1 MANLEIRNITKNFND
16 TEVLSDMN
24 IDVRQGEFF
33 SIVGPSGCGKTTLLR
48 IIGGLEFP
56 DSGKI
61 IVNGNDITSLPP
73 QKRKIGIVFQNYALF
88 PNMTVYQNIAYGL
101 EILKTDK
108 SVLKNKINSVLDIVS
123 LSHKTNN
130 RVTSLSGGEQQRVS
144 LARVIV
150 TEPEL
155 ILFDEPLSNLD
166 YSLRIETR
174 NELKRLQR
182 DVGITSVYV
191 THDQTEALA
200 LSDRIAVLNKGVVQ
214 QTGSPYEVYYN
225 PKNSFTASFIGHAN
239 LFDEKNSEQIF
250 KINTGK
256 NKVLALLPEEII
268 LTKDDEEGKG
278 KITDVQFTGFSIE
291 YSIQIIN
298 SDRIIKTLCTTTSE
312 TEHLKTGDR
321 VSLKISENNRDSN
334 LRILDK

>member
-1 MANLEIRNITKNFND
+1 MANLEIRGITKKFND
-16 TEVLSDMN
+16 TIVLSDLN
-24 IDVRQGEFF
+24 LDVRQGEFY

-56 DSGKI
+56 DTGKI
-61 IVNGNDITSLPP
+61 IISGSDITSLPP

-88 PNMTVYQNIAYGL
+88 SNMTVYENIAYGL

-108 SVLKNKINSVLDIVS
+108 SVLKNKINSVLEIVS
-123 LSHKTNN
+123 LSHKINN
-130 RVTSLSGGEQQRVS
+130 SVTSLSGGEQQRVS

-166 YSLRIETR
+166 YALRIETR

-182 DVGITSVYV
+182 EVGITSVYV

-200 LSDRIAVLNKGVVQ
+200 LSDRIAVLNKGDVQ
-214 QTGSPYEVYYN
+214 QIGSPYDLYYN
-225 PKNSFTASFIGHAN
+225 PQNSFTAGFIGHAN
-239 LFDEKNSEQIF
+239 FFDEKNSELIF
-250 KINTGK
+250 NVNTDKDKI
-256 NKVLALLPEEII
+256 LALLPEEII
-268 LTKDDEEGKG
+268 PVKNEHDGNG

-291 YSIQIIN
+291 YSVLIN
-298 SDRIIKTLCTTTSE
+298 DMIIKTLCTTTSE
-312 TEHLKTGDR
+312 PEHLKTGDK
-321 VSLKISENNRDSN
+321 VSLKILNKYLAK

>member
-1 MANLEIRNITKNFND
+1 M
-16 TEVLSDMN
+16 
-24 IDVRQGEFF
+24 RQNYSVE
-33 SIVGPSGCGKTTLLR
+33 
-48 IIGGLEFP
+48 
-56 DSGKI
+56 
-61 IVNGNDITSLPP
+61 NY
-73 QKRKIGIVFQNYALF
+73 RKIGIVFQNYALF

-108 SVLKNKINSVLDIVS
+108 SVLKNKINSVLEIVS
-123 LSHKTNN
+123 LSHKANN
-130 RVTSLSGGEQQRVS
+130 SVTSLSGGEQQRVS

-166 YSLRIETR
+166 YALRIETR

-191 THDQTEALA
+191 THDQTEALT

-225 PKNSFTASFIGHAN
+225 PQNIFTASFIGHAN
-239 LFDEKNSEQIF
+239 LFDEKISKHIF
-250 KINTGK
+250 NINTGK
-256 NKVLALLPEEII
+256 NKILALRPEEII
-268 LTKDDEEGKG
+268 LAKDDQNFKG

-291 YSIQIIN
+291 YSVQIDN
-298 SDRIIKTLCTTTSE
+298 SERIVKTLCTTASE
-312 TEHLKTGDR
+312 TEHLKTEDR
-321 VSLKISENNRDSN
+321 VSLNISENNKSVN
-334 LRILDK
+334 LRIFDK

>member
-1 MANLEIRNITKNFND
+1 MANLEILGITKKFNN
-16 TEVLSDMN
+16 TEVLTDMN

-61 IVNGNDITSLPP
+61 IVNGSDITSLPP

-123 LSHKTNN
+123 LSHKINN
-130 RVTSLSGGEQQRVS
+130 NVTSLSGGEQQRVS

-225 PKNSFTASFIGHAN
+225 PQNSFTALFIGHAN
-239 LFDEKNSEQIF
+239 LFDEKNSELIF
-250 KINTGK
+250 NINTGK
-256 NKVLALLPEEII
+256 NKMLALLPEEII
-268 LTKDDEEGKG
+268 LVRDDQEGKG

-291 YSIQIIN
+291 YSVQIN
-298 SDRIIKTLCTTTSE
+298 SSDKIVKTLCTTSSE
-312 TEHLKTGDR
+312 AEHLKTGDR
-321 VSLKISENNRDSN
+321 VSLMISEKPPGAN
-334 LRILDK
+334 LRILDN